1 MSVVFDQ
8 NSPLVWLPITA
19 FLIACAANGVAYL
32 IGYAHGTKNSK
43 IDAILHAQRA
53 ERDAE
58 REQGRG
64 RRRRTRDSA
73 PALTRH
79 SFQPVR
85 PVAGYGAAE
94 TAVLQTVPA
103 GPGNVDD
110 LELVPAGDSRAPISE
125 QRRSL

>member
-43 IDAILHAQRA
+43 IDAILNAQRA
-53 ERDAE
+53 ERETE
-58 REQGRG
+58 REQARG
-64 RRRRTRDSA
+64 HRRRTRESA

-85 PVAGYGAAE
+85 PGVGYPAAE
-94 TAVLQTVPA
+94 TAVLQTAPA
-103 GPGNVDD
+103 TDD
-110 LELVPAGDSRAPISE
+110 LELVAAGDSRAPISE
-125 QRRSL
+125 QRRVL